1 MAPIQDVEDLCTLP
15 LQVGSTFRR
24 DGSMSFQVVAIDA
37 DDQLV
42 TCKLVDE
49 EEWRIFYNFGG
60 RHPLYEN
67 IRMNDVDM
75 IIHPPNQ
82 HLGSLGFATHF
93 NIVDE
98 VAFGSPAQPPQQ
110 TLGQSLLQIADQIYD
125 DDEVAF
131 GSPAQPPQQTLG
143 QSLLQIADQI
153 YDDDEIVDAIIEQP
167 FLYNFYGYAD
177 NVPNLDETAFL
188 RVGYRFYIT
197 ADGII
202 PYTITAIDGDP
213 VHTIECCDLQDRSCS
228 FRLKSY
234 GKEDAE
240 PLQLRDMVELIE

>member
-125 DDEVAF
+125 DDE
-131 GSPAQPPQQTLG
+131 
-143 QSLLQIADQI
+143 
-153 YDDDEIVDAIIEQP
+153 IVDAIIEQP